1 MRTGRERRYIIDEE
15 INRDQI
21 LENFV
26 KKLD

>member
-21 LENFV
+21 LENLV